1 MKLKRVEVE
10 CFRGLIKSKFELDEL
25 TVFSGEMGVG
35 KTSKLLA
42 ILYCLTGSAPQ
53 GMNLDDMIN
62 IDSDHMWV
70 KIEGEHNGQKFIFER
85 SKRTGRPSS
94 FKINIDNLPKVN
106 ENIFIDGRDIFR
118 FFLGAPT
125 EKALKIDTLLG
136 LSKFSQVSSEINTN
150 HIERRINDLKNR
162 LEEIAQL
169 TILTEKIRITQSELK
184 QVEEEISIVSNNLHE
199 NSEKYSIAE
208 YVKIKADEHYKKN
221 IEIQSK
227 KRLITSIEEQI
238 QSINVDSNR
247 VEETVNELNS
257 KHSASQKRVAF
268 LEAVMQILEIDERKI
283 NDVSTC
289 PICGALISPD
299 ALDRFR
305 HYDEEYRILIGEI
318 TEVEVEIA
326 SKRESFEEAVRNKEK
341 KEILTNQLNKLKLE
355 LSNVTLEVIQQE
367 DVKNAEDLLNKRNK
381 LKQRALELE
390 IRRNSLKD
398 NLETY
403 RSLHGSLQQI
413 TVEEVNIRITN
424 LEKLMIRLS
433 RIKSALVESINEIR
447 TNQISNLKSSFKET
461 FKKIYPYDRLTG
473 VDFENVLVRGKEIIQ
488 VKGEL
493 GDKWIHPHQMS
504 TGENVAISFALLFAV
519 NQLDNTPI
527 FLLDEPE
534 EGLDENGIKGLV
546 DILKQLKKST
556 QLLIA
561 TRSSMLENSL
571 TS

>member
-1 MKLKRVEVE
+1 VKLNHVEVE
-10 CFRGLIKSKFELDEL
+10 CFRGLVKTKFELDDL

-42 ILYCLTGSAPQ
+42 ILYCLTGSAPP
-53 GMNLDDMIN
+53 GINLDDMIN

-94 FKINIDNLPKVN
+94 CKINIDNLPKVN

-136 LSKFSQVSSEINTN
+136 LSKFTQVSSEINTN

-162 LEEIAQL
+162 LKEIAQL
-169 TILTEKIRITQSELK
+169 TILTEKIRTTQSELK

-238 QSINVDSNR
+238 QSINTDSNG

-326 SKRESFEEAVRNKEK
+326 SKKESFEEALRNKEK

-367 DVKNAEDLLNKRNK
+367 DVKNAEDILNKRNK
-381 LKQRALELE
+381 LKQKALELE

-413 TVEEVNIRITN
+413 TIEEVNIQITN
-424 LEKLMIRLS
+424 LEELMIRIS
-433 RIKSALVESINEIR
+433 RIKSALIEAINEIR

-493 GDKWIHPHQMS
+493 GDKWIHPNQMS

-519 NQLDNTPI
+519 NQLDNAPI

-534 EGLDENGIKGLV
+534 EGLDENGIKGLA

-561 TRSSMLENSL
+561 TRSSVLENSL

>member
-10 CFRGLIKSKFELDEL
+10 CFRGLVKSKFELDDL

-136 LSKFSQVSSEINTN
+136 LSKFTQVSSEINTN

>member
-1 MKLKRVEVE
+1 VKLKRVEVE
-10 CFRGLIKSKFELDEL
+10 CFRGLVKSKFELDDL

-184 QVEEEISIVSNNLHE
+184 QVEEEISIVSNNLYE

>member
-1 MKLKRVEVE
+1 VKLKRVEVE
-10 CFRGLIKSKFELDEL
+10 CFRGLVKSKFELDDL

-136 LSKFSQVSSEINTN
+136 LSKFTQVSSEINTN

-184 QVEEEISIVSNNLHE
+184 QVEEEISIVSNNLYE